1 MSGPPVERRKYP
13 RRALVGEEVR
23 LEIPIAVDA
32 DLLDLSSG
40 GALVSTTAP
49 LRPGQRALLQIVLD
63 REPFTAWLDVK
74 RVDTGTQTSREHR
87 YHVAGEF
94 VSLDSK
100 STATLKRFLRY

>member
-1 MSGPPVERRKYP
+1 MSGPPVDRRKYA

-23 LEIPIAVDA
+23 LEVPIAVDA

-49 LRPGQRALLQIVLD
+49 LKPGQRALLQIVLD

-94 VSLDSK
+94 VGLDSK
-100 STATLKRFLRY
+100 SIATLKRFLRY

>member
-1 MSGPPVERRKYP
+1 MTGPSIERRRFS
-13 RRALVGEEVR
+13 RRQTTGDEVR
-23 LEIPIAVDA
+23 VEVPIAVDA

-74 RVDTGTQTSREHR
+74 RVDMGTQTSRGHR

-94 VSLDSK
+94 VSLDAK
-100 STATLKRFLRY
+100 NVATLKRFLRY

>member
-1 MSGPPVERRKYP
+1 MSGPPVDRRKFP

-23 LEIPIAVDA
+23 LEVPVAVDA

-74 RVDTGTQTSREHR
+74 RVDTGTQTAREHR

-94 VSLDSK
+94 VSLDTK
-100 STATLKRFLRY
+100 SSAALKRFLRY